1 MFFLYL
7 LPTLPMLSLQPKF
20 GWLTHPPPP
29 PTQKPAPS
37 TCNDSKK
44 ALALFAAASVMELL
58 ILESFY
64 WITKVLAKWDCRWT
78 AGQIFTWPFLGRSLR
93 GSMYNSPLPFTMA
106 PLWMLLSSCD
116 SLCQSVPVCASFPLI
131 LNPQTGCDRSPIL
144 HPCVA
149 FHGQIAAFQH
159 LFAPFHFLQEWLAV
173 AFFFAP

>member
-1 MFFLYL
+1 
-7 LPTLPMLSLQPKF
+7 MLSLHAEVRLADASLLPHLLKNLPHLHVMTAKRLSHCLQQPVL
-20 GWLTHPPPP
+20 W
-29 PTQKPAPS
+29 S
-37 TCNDSKK
+37 YS
-44 ALALFAAASVMELL
+44 
-58 ILESFY
+58 Y
-64 WITKVLAKWDCRWT
+64 WKVFIGSQRCWQSGT
-78 AGQIFTWPFLGRSLR
+78 AGGLQGKFLWPFLGRSLR